1 MRAGGR
7 NAHGGHATNGG
18 QTRQAAGA
26 VVGSGSVAHP
36 TLARPRHARGGGEPN
51 ASSTVL
57 PMALFSQPVFINLP
71 TTDTERIREFWTSL
85 GAQAIEDFSDEN
97 SVCIELTESTFA
109 MYLSPG
115 YYTDFIGD
123 REIADCMT
131 TNSALMALTVG
142 DAAAV
147 DALADRAIEA
157 GAAEVPLPVDLREE
171 MVDSGMHSREIV
183 DPDGHQWEFV
193 TA

>member
-1 MRAGGR
+1 MA
-7 NAHGGHATNGG
+7 HAT
-18 QTRQAAGA
+18 
-26 VVGSGSVAHP
+26 P
-36 TLARPRHARGGGEPN
+36 ARPRHARGGGGPN

-85 GAQAIEDFSDEN
+85 GAQAMEDFSDEN

-157 GAAEVPLPVDLREE
+157 GAAEVPLPSDLREE

>member
-1 MRAGGR
+1 
-7 NAHGGHATNGG
+7 
-18 QTRQAAGA
+18 
-26 VVGSGSVAHP
+26 
-36 TLARPRHARGGGEPN
+36 
-51 ASSTVL
+51 
-57 PMALFSQPVFINLP
+57 MALFSQPVFINLP

-157 GAAEVPLPVDLREE
+157 G
-171 MVDSGMHSREIV
+171 
-183 DPDGHQWEFV
+183 
-193 TA
+193 

>member
-1 MRAGGR
+1 MA
-7 NAHGGHATNGG
+7 HAT
-18 QTRQAAGA
+18 
-26 VVGSGSVAHP
+26 P
-36 TLARPRHARGGGEPN
+36 ARPRHARGGGGPN

-71 TTDTERIREFWTSL
+71 TTDTERIREFWTTL
-85 GAQAIEDFSDEN
+85 GATAMDDYSDEH
-97 SVCIELTESTFA
+97 SVCIELTESTYA

-115 YYTDFIGD
+115 YYTDFIGN
-123 REIADCMT
+123 REIADCLT

-147 DALADRAIEA
+147 DALADRAVEL

-171 MVDSGMHSREIV
+171 MADSGMHAREIV

>member
-1 MRAGGR
+1 
-7 NAHGGHATNGG
+7 
-18 QTRQAAGA
+18 
-26 VVGSGSVAHP
+26 
-36 TLARPRHARGGGEPN
+36 
-51 ASSTVL
+51 
-57 PMALFSQPVFINLP
+57 MALFSQPVFINLP

-85 GAQAIEDFSDEN
+85 GAQAMEDFSDEN

-157 GAAEVPLPVDLREE
+157 GAAEVPLPSDLREE